1 MNLLSLILI
10 AMALI
15 VGACVFYVAWELSS
29 GKFEIGEPA
38 AAEKKEPGDRKS
50 RKIRPALSC
59 GAGELLNPCDAGGLT

>member
-29 GKFEIGEPA
+29 GKFDTHRHLPSGE
-38 AAEKKEPGDRKS
+38 EGPGESKASND
-50 RKIRPALSC
+50 PP
-59 GAGELLNPCDAGGLT
+59 GP

>member
-29 GKFEIGEPA
+29 GKFETGEPA
-38 AAEKKEPGDRKS
+38 AAEKKEPGESKESKDS
-50 RKIRPALSC
+50 P
-59 GAGELLNPCDAGGLT
+59 GP